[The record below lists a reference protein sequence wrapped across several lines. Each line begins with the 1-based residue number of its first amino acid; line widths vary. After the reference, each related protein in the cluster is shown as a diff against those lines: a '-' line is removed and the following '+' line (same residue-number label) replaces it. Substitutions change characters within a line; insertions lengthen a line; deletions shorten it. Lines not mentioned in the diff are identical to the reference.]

1 MKPSIIIDP
10 IILNDN
16 IKDLHLLL
24 NTIIKENF
32 FSVIEIWDTLEGS
45 ILDIIKSNSC
55 HVIFD
60 VNLSPL
66 MSSMNYDLSSN
77 DAEIR
82 CRSLMH
88 VYNRIELLRKYGVK
102 CISLSAPSQNN
113 IDRKNK
119 IELFKNSL
127 ISICKVADR
136 LDMMVSI
143 EAFDTSVDK
152 KRILGNSLEVK
163 QFMDDVRLMVNNV
176 YLTWDLGHMCLNSDD
191 FLFSLLTLHNY
202 IYRVHLSNYSL
213 NKDEWFYGDKHLPFG
228 RIGQINQDDLIKI
241 YNYLAK
247 LNFSGSLAVEIASNR
262 LIEDCCDETHTYDYI
277 RRVMIELFY

>member
-113 IDRKNK
+113 IDRKKCLCKKQSKPFSRKPKCMWNP
-119 IELFKNSL
+119 
-127 ISICKVADR
+127 ICWVPR
-136 LDMMVSI
+136 
-143 EAFDTSVDK
+143 
-152 KRILGNSLEVK
+152 
-163 QFMDDVRLMVNNV
+163 
-176 YLTWDLGHMCLNSDD
+176 
-191 FLFSLLTLHNY
+191 
-202 IYRVHLSNYSL
+202 
-213 NKDEWFYGDKHLPFG
+213 
-228 RIGQINQDDLIKI
+228 
-241 YNYLAK
+241 
-247 LNFSGSLAVEIASNR
+247 AVCWAITQA
-262 LIEDCCDETHTYDYI
+262 
-277 RRVMIELFY
+277 